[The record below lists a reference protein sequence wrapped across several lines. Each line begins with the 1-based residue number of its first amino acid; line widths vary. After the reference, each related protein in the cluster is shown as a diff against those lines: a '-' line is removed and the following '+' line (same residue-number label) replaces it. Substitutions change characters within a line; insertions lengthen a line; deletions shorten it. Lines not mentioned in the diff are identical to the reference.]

1 MSRPP
6 SGTDRAS
13 RLSGAKEYERI
24 FARRMRTDLGFIT
37 IHAALNDVPRARLG
51 LSIGSRV
58 GNAVRRNRVKRL
70 VREAFRLS
78 YPQLPVGID
87 LVVSARPHD
96 DRPLA
101 DYQAALVECA
111 TQLNTNL
118 RRA

>member
-1 MSRPP
+1 MTKAA
-6 SGTDRAS
+6 SGGDRAS
-13 RLSGAKEYERI
+13 RLSSATEYQRV

-37 IHAALNDVPRARLG
+37 IHAALNELAHARLG

-78 YPQLPVGID
+78 YAQLPTGVDFVI
-87 LVVSARPHD
+87 SARAHD
-96 DRPLA
+96 DRPLNE
-101 DYQAALVECA
+101 YKAALVEQA
-111 TQLNTNL
+111 KRLDAQL